1 MKTRQLKQ
9 KWRECIHLKDALTG
23 LENRI
28 MTLEIMKKDIL
39 TTRQQMLEDGIKFYK
54 SHNEVLRNESI
65 SYLEIKAIKLIQLND
80 MVQRTKLYNEIK
92 IFQLET
98 EGEIIKLQTKCIK
111 LIQVQHENL
120 QNIRNIYKDISF
132 SIRRR
137 QGIQLDEISEQL
149 KLMRI
154 SSIAPQNQL
163 ISYSSNHGKS
173 CFAIEP

>member
-1 MKTRQLKQ
+1 
-9 KWRECIHLKDALTG
+9 
-23 LENRI
+23 
-28 MTLEIMKKDIL
+28 
-39 TTRQQMLEDGIKFYK
+39 MLEDDIKFYK

-80 MVQRTKLYNEIK
+80 MVQRTKLDNEIK

-111 LIQVQHENL
+111 LIQVQYENL
-120 QNIRNIYKDISF
+120 QDITNIYKDISF

-149 KLMRI
+149 KLMRT
-154 SSIAPQNQL
+154 S
-163 ISYSSNHGKS
+163 
-173 CFAIEP
+173 